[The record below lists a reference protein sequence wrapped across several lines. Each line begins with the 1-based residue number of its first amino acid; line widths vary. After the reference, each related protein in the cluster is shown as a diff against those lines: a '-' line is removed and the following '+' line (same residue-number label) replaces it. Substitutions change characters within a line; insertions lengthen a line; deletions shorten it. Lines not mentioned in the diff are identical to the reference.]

1 MVAHFSVVHFTRVL
15 RCLAFIGFLT
25 LVACTA
31 KPTLLAKS
39 AAVPVGVDLSGRWLL
54 SDGQK
59 SARPTSGAD
68 DDGIEIQTGNG
79 PRRARKPSKGSSSAA
94 RVFLEYGQSLKITQT
109 DFGIFISYDRSIV
122 EEFRFGENRLVTVGP
137 IEAIRVSGWEGNR
150 FVVETLDDNNSM
162 LAETWQLKSDNQVL
176 VRDIRISNDEQEIFR
191 QRQTFDRQ

>member
-1 MVAHFSVVHFTRVL
+1 LPRFYR
-15 RCLAFIGFLT
+15 
-25 LVACTA
+25 
-31 KPTLLAKS
+31 
-39 AAVPVGVDLSGRWLL
+39 L
-54 SDGQK
+54 SDACRFGQK

-162 LAETWQLKSDNQVL
+162 LAETWQLKSDNQVFFRSAIVL
-176 VRDIRISNDEQEIFR
+176 PLARRRDL
-191 QRQTFDRQ
+191 